1 LVLQIE
7 WSLCKIIYRKLGLN
21 QIIGAIGSL
30 ITLAS
35 VVLALSNTVFG
46 LSESNI
52 LTNTE
57 WLFIYFAN
65 QWGQVLSA
73 PSEAWQFLPVRVRIR
88 QRVATSLTPI
98 PHSEG

>member
-1 LVLQIE
+1 MASSFLGYE
-7 WSLCKIIYRKLGLN
+7 YWFCKSSGRSAKIIYQKLGLN

-52 LTNTE
+52 LTNTK

-65 QWGQVLSA
+65 QWGQVLNYHFSI
-73 PSEAWQFLPVRVRIR
+73 LR
-88 QRVATSLTPI
+88 LN
-98 PHSEG
+98 